1 MGKMWL
7 ILNSLENEI
16 DRKIGEISEEMKE
29 MEHKINGLLDNRAK
43 IGELREIEK
52 KLSKKGLV

>member
-1 MGKMWL
+1 MEMWL
-7 ILNSLENEI
+7 ILNELENEI
-16 DRKIGEISEEMKE
+16 DRKVALVHEEAKRKLVLLE
-29 MEHKINGLLDNRAK
+29 ADKIK